1 MRTRIYVFCKGG
13 LEKIAA
19 DVADSLVGFE
29 NEPEIHARITDI
41 DKGFIEATW
50 RDEIS
55 MADAVDMLEDA
66 LNDIGVMDMVDN
78 LTICRY
84 S

>member
-1 MRTRIYVFCKGG
+1 MRTRIYVFCKSD
-13 LEKIAA
+13 LEKTAKG
-19 DVADSLVGFE
+19 VAKSLAGFE
-29 NEPEIHARITDI
+29 NEPEVHARNSDVGV
-41 DKGFIEATW
+41 GFIEATW

-66 LNDIGVMDMVDN
+66 LNDIGVMDMVGN